1 MGDEVIYLR
10 QGHELYVEAV
20 LRDEVYKIDAQRGL
34 PWHKR
39 PNLRVGDLLPRPVA
53 SKSVIVEDCLI
64 ASGNGA
70 VESDGHQVRVQAW
83 CERRASRL
91 SQALCDRP
99 RYESACRLEHN
110 YQVRIGSC
118 NF

>member
-1 MGDEVIYLR
+1 MGDELIYLR

-53 SKSVIVEDCLI
+53 SKSLACNEGRTVGTREASIVFPVPGGPTINKLWAPAAAI
-64 ASGNGA
+64 VKA
-70 VESDGHQVRVQAW
+70 
-83 CERRASRL
+83 RL
-91 SQALCDRP
+91 AIS
-99 RYESACRLEHN
+99 
-110 YQVRIGSC
+110 
-118 NF
+118 

>member
-39 PNLRVGDLLPRPVA
+39 PNLRVRDILPRPA
-53 SKSVIVEDCLI
+53 P
-64 ASGNGA
+64 
-70 VESDGHQVRVQAW
+70 Q
-83 CERRASRL
+83 
-91 SQALCDRP
+91 
-99 RYESACRLEHN
+99 
-110 YQVRIGSC
+110 
-118 NF
+118 

>member
-39 PNLRVGDLLPRPVA
+39 PNLRVRHILLRPVV
-53 SKSVIVEDCLI
+53 SLSVIVEDCVI

-70 VESDGHQVRVQAW
+70 VESDGHQV
-83 CERRASRL
+83 
-91 SQALCDRP
+91 
-99 RYESACRLEHN
+99 
-110 YQVRIGSC
+110 
-118 NF
+118 